1 MFTDTVKI
9 KFSAGRGGNGV
20 VAWRREKYIPKGGP
34 YGGNGGCGGSV
45 IIESDP
51 QVFSFDAFRNRR
63 LMNAEN
69 GGGGGTNNRQG
80 KNGKDLVIK
89 VPCGTLIRDADTGGL
104 LYDLTSPGEMFR
116 LCEGG
121 KGGMGNTFFK
131 TATNQAP
138 AKCTPGKPGDVKN
151 VELELKLIADV
162 GFMGFPN
169 AGKSTLLSKLAAIEV
184 KTGAYPFTTLKP
196 NLSFIEFDDY
206 SRIYLADIPGIIPD
220 AHVDRGL
227 GLSFL
232 KHVERSSTLIY
243 LIDASGEEGR
253 DPFEDFLTLRKE
265 GEEYSSDISKKPFL
279 VALNKID
286 KGNEELITSFKE
298 RYPYSEE
305 TLFEISA
312 LQEEGLSP
320 FIEKMRALA
329 QANGKKYHNTP
340 E

>member
-1 MFTDTVKI
+1 MFTDRVKL
-9 KFSAGRGGNGV
+9 KLCAGKGGNGV

-45 IIESDP
+45 IIRSDS
-51 QVFSFDAFRNRR
+51 QIYSLDQFRNKR
-63 LMNAEN
+63 LMQAEN

-80 KNGKDLVIK
+80 KNGKPLVLN
-89 VPCGTLIRDADTGGL
+89 VPCGTLVRDSETGGL
-104 LYDLTSPGEMFR
+104 LYDLTESGEEFL

-121 KGGMGNTFFK
+121 KGGKGNTFFK
-131 TATNQAP
+131 TSTNQAP
-138 AKCTPGKPGDVKN
+138 TKCTSGKPGAVRS

-184 KTGAYPFTTLKP
+184 KTGDYPFTTLKP
-196 NLSFIEFDDY
+196 NLSFIEFEDF
-206 SRIYLADIPGIIPD
+206 SRVYLADIPGIIPD
-220 AHVDRGL
+220 AHADRGL

-243 LIDASGEEGR
+243 LIDISGEEGR

-265 GEEYSSDISKKPFL
+265 GEAYSSDISKKPFL

-286 KGNEELITSFKE
+286 KGDPEIISAFKE
-298 RYPYSEE
+298 RYPFPQE

-312 LQEEGLSP
+312 LEEKGLLP
-320 FIEKMRALA
+320 FIEKIRLLA
-329 QANGKKYHNTP
+329 QANGKKYH
-340 E
+340 